1 MNTLTRTQR
10 GTFQKGTSGNPSG
23 RQKTEH
29 VILRQKLAAHGEEVA
44 MVVIQAALKGDIQA
58 AKIILE
64 RLCPP
69 LKPSAAPVII
79 DLPSNAG
86 IAETARAII
95 GHSAAGLLAPDV
107 AGNLVQSIAALAR
120 IVEID
125 ELERRISLLEGS
137 PNGKL

>member
-44 MVVIQAALKGDIQA
+44 MVVIQAALQGDIQA
-58 AKIILE
+58 AKIVLE

-95 GHSAAGLLAPDV
+95 EHTAAGLLAPDV
-107 AGNLVQSIAALAR
+107 AGNLVQSVAALAR

-125 ELERRISLLEGS
+125 ELERRIKLLEDS
-137 PNGKL
+137 QNGKL

>member
-10 GTFQKGTSGNPSG
+10 GTFQKGTSGNPTG

-95 GHSAAGLLAPDV
+95 EHSAAGLLAPDV

>member
-1 MNTLTRTQR
+1 MNTLTRTKR
-10 GTFQKGTSGNPSG
+10 GTFKKGTSGNPTG
-23 RQKTEH
+23 RQKSEH
-29 VILRQKLAAHGEEVA
+29 VILRQQLAVNGEEV
-44 MVVIQAALKGDIQA
+44 VRVIVQAALQGDIQA

-69 LKPSAAPVII
+69 LKPSTAPVII

-95 GHSAAGLLAPDV
+95 EHTAAGLLAPDV
-107 AGNLVQSIAALAR
+107 AGNLVQSVAALAR

-125 ELERRISLLEGS
+125 EIERRLSALEAE
-137 PNGKL
+137 NETKT

>member
-1 MNTLTRTQR
+1 MNNLTRTQR
-10 GTFQKGTSGNPSG
+10 GTFKKGVSGNPSG

-44 MVVIQAALKGDIQA
+44 MVVIQAALQGDIQA

-69 LKPSAAPVII
+69 LKPSAGTVTIS
-79 DLPSNAG
+79 LPDNPS
-86 IAETARAII
+86 IADTARAII
-95 GHSAAGLLAPDV
+95 EHAAEGKIAPDV
-107 AGNLVQSIAALAR
+107 AGQLVQSVAALVR

-125 ELERRISLLEGS
+125 ELERRLTALEAQS
-137 PNGKL
+137 ETKT